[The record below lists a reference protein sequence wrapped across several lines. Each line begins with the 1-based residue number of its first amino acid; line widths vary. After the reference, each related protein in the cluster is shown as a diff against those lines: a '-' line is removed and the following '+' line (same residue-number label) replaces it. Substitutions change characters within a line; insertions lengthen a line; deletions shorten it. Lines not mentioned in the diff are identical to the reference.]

1 MRLRDLLVV
10 LLAAVLSLS
19 SCSLFGSLGK
29 TTWRGTVG
37 QGEVRAEVGGATV
50 VFPDGVA
57 PAGTKAS
64 VELKPQDDSSPEHT
78 VSASEVVEVS
88 LDGGLQ
94 PAAPVTIS
102 IPVDAEGADAATVA
116 DEYLL
121 FGSSSRDDA
130 EQSFFTGSFDA
141 DSGTYSMTVDH
152 FSSFRILGIDIESVF
167 EEVRT
172 GIMQGIGLELP
183 APECVGP
190 PAIVGRTSYEVGSE
204 QGAYFCLDEDRG
216 SLVVT
221 AYPAVAMPYLITST
235 PPTDARTAVDEISPS
250 TAGVVAMARAL
261 GLIDTGREG
270 GLFPG
275 ATVTYRFDGAPQSVQ
290 FDLDQ
295 YPVLLL
301 MVILAKTL
309 DVIGVTSIDE
319 LDGLACLAD
328 LADSNTALNDRIDGQ
343 SVGAFSK
350 SFFSCVAT
358 FGDLTPLGKVV
369 IAAIGTAP
377 ALLVS
382 SVVGLVNEV
391 SGNSHQRFELGVT
404 RVPLRTEQ
412 DFLNAELP
420 ANVCWAGDRGWKH
433 AHGIQLSSGTGIA
446 VASDGSFEDASVI
459 RSSVLGRVDFD
470 GDGSDE
476 VVMSLLCSGSLPE
489 YCCAGRSSTMT
500 TVVVFKV
507 EDGDTLR
514 QIAPGLMGGSSGPG
528 DRFGPAARKIASA
541 ELNGST
547 VVTSESIIYPEQYTT
562 DQVGGSPSAPVVV
575 EYQLAGGSWTASR
588 P

>member
-1 MRLRDLLVV
+1 MRLRVLLIV

-19 SCSLFGSLGK
+19 SCSLFGSSGK

-64 VELKPQDDSSPEHT
+64 VELKPRDDSSPEHT
-78 VSASEVVEVS
+78 VSASDVVEVS

-102 IPVDAEGADAATVA
+102 IPVDVVGADKATVA
-116 DEYLL
+116 EEYLL
-121 FGSSSRDDA
+121 FGSSQAGDA
-130 EQSFFTGSFDA
+130 EESFFTGSFDA
-141 DSGTYSMTVDH
+141 ASGTYSMTVDH
-152 FSSFRILGIDIESVF
+152 FSRFMVLGVDIGEVLA
-167 EEVRT
+167 EVRT

-183 APECVGP
+183 APECVGA
-190 PAIVGRTSYEVGSE
+190 PATVGRTSYEAGSE

-221 AYPAVAMPYLITST
+221 VYPAVAMPYLITST
-235 PPTDARTAVDEISPS
+235 PPTDARTAVDEISPA

-275 ATVTYRFDGAPQSVQ
+275 STVTYRFDGAPQSVQ

-309 DVIGVTSIDE
+309 DVIGVASIDE

-328 LADSNTALNDRIDGQ
+328 LADSNSALADGIDGQ

-350 SFFSCVAT
+350 SFFSCAAT
-358 FGDLTPLGKVV
+358 FGDLTPFGKVV

-391 SGNSHQRFELGVT
+391 SGNSHQRFELDVAPA
-404 RVPLRTEQ
+404 PLRTDQ

-420 ANVCWAGDRGWKH
+420 AGVCWAGDRGWKH
-433 AHGIQLSSGTGIA
+433 AHGIQLNGGTGIA
-446 VASDGSFEDASVI
+446 LASDGSFENASVI
-459 RSSVLGRVDFD
+459 RSSVLGRVDID
-470 GDGSDE
+470 GDGNDE

-489 YCCAGRSSTMT
+489 TCCAGRSSTMI
-500 TVVVFKV
+500 TVAVFTV
-507 EDGDTLR
+507 EGGHTLK
-514 QIAPGLMGGSSGPG
+514 QIAPSLMGGSSGPG
-528 DRFGPAARKIASA
+528 DRYGPAARKITSA

-547 VVTSESIIYPEQYTT
+547 VVTSESIIYPEQYTS
-562 DQVGGSPSAPVVV
+562 D
-575 EYQLAGGSWTASR
+575 
-588 P
+588 